1 MNRVRCLFIDSGSRM
16 WLGSQ
21 NSGLFSSKDSV
32 IFAWAKKDSL
42 FGKRT
47 HDIIQAGKNIWI
59 SIADYGIAVLRPDS
73 SFIRITQ
80 AEGLSSDIIDMLFAE
95 SASVVWAGTNNGLN
109 QITLNPG
116 SQKPDSIQYYTM
128 REGLPSNRIFQI
140 IKHKGNIWIATTHG
154 AIRLNPEFTK
164 PLEIPPKLVPGPL
177 LVNGKARELADS
189 IILGPNDNNLVFKF
203 KAITYRKPSP
213 LKYRYRLIGAD
224 KDYITTNNLESRYPD
239 LHYGNY
245 TFCLN
250 ASYNGDFDQATEKTF
265 SIQIQ
270 RHWYEKHF
278 AWVLFGLLLSAL
290 FFFVFWLIFKAIKK
304 RELEKR
310 QLLHAEKRSLLAQM
324 NPHFIFNSLNSI
336 QHFIVQND
344 QFQANNYLTSFSGLI
359 RRTLDNSKKNLI
371 PLNEEISALS
381 LYLNMENLRF
391 ENKFEFHIIKDNNID
406 YNETM
411 IPPMFLQ
418 PFVEN
423 AIWHGLMPLKTE
435 GSLIISFNL
444 VDDYCQ
450 CLIEDNGIGREKA
463 STLKGKKEPHISTGI
478 QNVRERIELLNK
490 LNKKKI
496 HLTITDLRRSDN
508 TAAGTLVEIVLPI
521 DLKP

>member
-1 MNRVRCLFIDSGSRM
+1 M

-109 QITLNPG
+109 RITLNPG

-290 FFFVFWLIFKAIKK
+290 LFFVFWLIFK
-304 RELEKR
+304 
-310 QLLHAEKRSLLAQM
+310 
-324 NPHFIFNSLNSI
+324 
-336 QHFIVQND
+336 D
-344 QFQANNYLTSFSGLI
+344 
-359 RRTLDNSKKNLI
+359 
-371 PLNEEISALS
+371 EI
-381 LYLNMENLRF
+381 
-391 ENKFEFHIIKDNNID
+391 
-406 YNETM
+406 T
-411 IPPMFLQ
+411 
-418 PFVEN
+418 
-423 AIWHGLMPLKTE
+423 
-435 GSLIISFNL
+435 
-444 VDDYCQ
+444 
-450 CLIEDNGIGREKA
+450 
-463 STLKGKKEPHISTGI
+463 
-478 QNVRERIELLNK
+478 ELL
-490 LNKKKI
+490 
-496 HLTITDLRRSDN
+496 TGS
-508 TAAGTLVEIVLPI
+508 V
-521 DLKP
+521 